1 MAIVISP
8 AAEVTILDV
17 GWPVYEAFLLEAG
30 DHGHSRMAYDGEL
43 LEIMSPSRKHEIYA
57 RLLDILIFE
66 VGRAWSVNI
75 LATGSVTL
83 KSKPHGAE
91 ADSSFYVGDHAARM
105 RSDDELDLSRDP
117 APDIVVEVDISR
129 ERIDKTALYA
139 ALGVPELWR
148 YDGRRLRAYDLRT
161 ATFPEVPFSSIIPRL
176 PLAEL
181 DRFLE
186 MRRDYTGAALA
197 EMWHQ
202 WLCENHP
209 A

>member
-8 AAEVTILDV
+8 AAEVTILNV
-17 GWPVYEAFLLEAG
+17 GWPVYEAFVQEAG
-30 DHGHSRMAYDGEL
+30 DHGHSRMAYNGEL

-66 VGRAWSVNI
+66 VGRAWSIKI

-83 KSKPHGAE
+83 KAKPHGAE
-91 ADSSFYVGDHAARM
+91 ADSSFYVGDHAASM

-129 ERIDKTALYA
+129 ERIDKTALYS
-139 ALGVPELWR
+139 ALGVSELWR

-161 ATFPEVPFSSIIPRL
+161 ATSPEVHFSSMLAGL

-186 MRRDYTGAALA
+186 LRRDHDGAALA
-197 EMWHQ
+197 KMWHD
-202 WLCENHP
+202 WLCDNRP